1 MLFRFFNVHNT
12 QWQKVEYRHMQ
23 IRKNAYISV
32 AMKRTSKNHFSEV
45 VGGPITENTNKEE
58 FFSNAHPNLEKN

>member
-1 MLFRFFNVHNT
+1 
-12 QWQKVEYRHMQ
+12 MQ

-32 AMKRTSKNHFSEV
+32 AMKRTSQNHFSEV
-45 VGGPITENTNKEE
+45 VSGPITENTNKEE